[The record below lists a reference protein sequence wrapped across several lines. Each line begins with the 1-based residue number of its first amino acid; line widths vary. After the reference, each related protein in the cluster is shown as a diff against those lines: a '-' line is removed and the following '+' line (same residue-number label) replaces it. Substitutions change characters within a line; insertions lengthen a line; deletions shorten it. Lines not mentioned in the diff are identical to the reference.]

1 MAKESSQT
9 VPPPK
14 KKTRSKGAASAS
26 GKAGSKVTCAGEPD
40 QELEQ
45 SGQLSKGQEDGTAGG
60 RTKKTG
66 SRTKAPRKTKAEK
79 AAAQEDKD
87 IVDAEIVDDGSE
99 ECSDD
104 LSDLDME
111 ALAHDDD
118 QAGQDDDAI
127 DVVELQPDD
136 SEAGVRYL
144 AERQPQDDD
153 LPVLADSRLPSVKD
167 AFQAYVQQ
175 VSRYP
180 LLKPEEET
188 ELARRFRDYGDT
200 TAGKKIVQAHL
211 RLVVKIAMEF
221 QRRWM
226 QNVLDLVQEGNVGLI
241 HALNKFDPDKG
252 IKFSYYSSFWIKAYI
267 LKFIMDNFRMVKIGT
282 TQVQRKLFFNLNRE
296 RQKLIAQGYN
306 PDAEMLSSRLGVSK
320 NDVLDMEQR
329 LSNSD
334 VSLNTPVGDD
344 SDTASRMDFLPALDA
359 GVEDSIANEEVS
371 GMIRKMLTTLRPT
384 LNEKE
389 LYILDHR
396 LFTDSPMT
404 LREIG
409 ERYHITRE
417 RIRQL
422 EIRLLEKIKKH
433 ISGDVQD
440 FSETWINS

>member
-1 MAKESSQT
+1 MTKESSQSA
-9 VPPPK
+9 PPPK
-14 KKTRSKGAASAS
+14 KKTRSKSGAAAS
-26 GKAGSKVTCAGEPD
+26 GGPAIQASGNAEQLPSGQEDTALKTGTGSGRSSKAKKAGSRTRQARKPKTEKPAT
-40 QELEQ
+40 
-45 SGQLSKGQEDGTAGG
+45 QED
-60 RTKKTG
+60 R
-66 SRTKAPRKTKAEK
+66 
-79 AAAQEDKD
+79 D
-87 IVDAEIVDDGSE
+87 ILDAEIIDNAPE
-99 ECSDD
+99 EGSDD
-104 LSDLDME
+104 ISDLDLE
-111 ALAHDDD
+111 ELTSEED
-118 QAGQDDDAI
+118 QAGEDNTI
-127 DVVELQPDD
+127 DVTEMQPDAG
-136 SEAGVRYL
+136 ETGVRYL
-144 AERQPQDDD
+144 AEHQPQDDD

-200 TAGKKIVQAHL
+200 AAGKKIVQAHL

-306 PDAEMLSSRLGVSK
+306 PDAEMLSNRLGVSK

-344 SDTASRMDFLPALDA
+344 TDTASRMDFLPALDA

-371 GMIRKMLTTLRPT
+371 GMLRKMLTTLRPS

>member
-1 MAKESSQT
+1 MTKESSQSA
-9 VPPPK
+9 PPPK
-14 KKTRSKGAASAS
+14 KKTRSKSGAAAS
-26 GKAGSKVTCAGEPD
+26 GGPAIQASGNAEQLPSGQEDTALKTGTGSGRSKAKKAGS
-40 QELEQ
+40 
-45 SGQLSKGQEDGTAGG
+45 
-60 RTKKTG
+60 RT
-66 SRTKAPRKTKAEK
+66 RQARKPKAEK
-79 AAAQEDKD
+79 PATQEDRD
-87 IVDAEIVDDGSE
+87 ILDAEIIDDAPE
-99 ECSDD
+99 EGSDD
-104 LSDLDME
+104 ISDLDLE
-111 ALAHDDD
+111 ELTSDED
-118 QAGQDDDAI
+118 QAGEGNTI
-127 DVVELQPDD
+127 DVTEMQPDD
-136 SEAGVRYL
+136 GETGVRYL
-144 AERQPQDDD
+144 AEHQPQDDD

-200 TAGKKIVQAHL
+200 AAGKKIVQAHL

-306 PDAEMLSSRLGVSK
+306 PDAEMLSNRLGVSK

-344 SDTASRMDFLPALDA
+344 TDTASRMDFLPALDA

-371 GMIRKMLTTLRPT
+371 GMLRKMLTTLRPS